1 MGKIFNSSSS
11 TGAANSFMKYTTFN
25 QASTKNEQVDEEFD
39 ESKDSTRKNP
49 LYSSSESGFDK
60 SYGYDQSVDSMA
72 I

>member
-1 MGKIFNSSSS
+1 MGKIFNSSST

-25 QASTKNEQVDEEFD
+25 QAAAKNEQVDEEFD

>member
-11 TGAANSFMKYTTFN
+11 TGAASSFMKYTTFN
-25 QASTKNEQVDEEFD
+25 QAAKNEQVDEEFD